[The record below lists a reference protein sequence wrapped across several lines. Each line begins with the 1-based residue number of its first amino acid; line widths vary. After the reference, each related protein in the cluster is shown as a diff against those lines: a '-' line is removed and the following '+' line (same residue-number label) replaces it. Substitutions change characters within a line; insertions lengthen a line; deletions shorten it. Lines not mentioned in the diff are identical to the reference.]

1 MGKGR
6 GGRLDGRERERGRDQ
21 IGRRKKHSK
30 ERVECQSG
38 KVQEYGLGS
47 NKRVER

>member
-1 MGKGR
+1 M
-6 GGRLDGRERERGRDQ
+6 DGREGEGEGE
-21 IGRRKKHSK
+21 IKLEEEKKHSK